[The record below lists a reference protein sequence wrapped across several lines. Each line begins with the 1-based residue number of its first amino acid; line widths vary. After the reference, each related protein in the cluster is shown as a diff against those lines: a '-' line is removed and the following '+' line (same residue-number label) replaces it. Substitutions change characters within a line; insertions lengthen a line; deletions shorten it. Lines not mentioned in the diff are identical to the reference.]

1 MVNSDGRPVLVVW
14 TTMTAASSV
23 SICSGSQMPQTPPLE
38 NQASRWAYRARMHYR
53 EYLPGSYRGIEDKD
67 RYFSEL
73 GQQAMT
79 RIEAVYEQI
88 SRPGPEVDLAA
99 LQQAEETVGD
109 LVYPD
114 PEPGHEEGWG
124 EPMVAETDEE
134 YEQAEDMTNRLD

>member
-1 MVNSDGRPVLVVW
+1 
-14 TTMTAASSV
+14 
-23 SICSGSQMPQTPPLE
+23 MPQTPPLE

-53 EYLPGSYRGIEDKD
+53 EYLPDSYRGIEDKD

-73 GQQAMT
+73 GGQAMT

-99 LQQAEETVGD
+99 LKQAEETVTD